1 MHSATSGVGT
11 IGGTV
16 TTTNYSYDGDGKPV
30 KKTVTTASTPTTTRY
45 LYDAAGQLTAEY
57 STAANPDSGTQ
68 YLSQDH
74 LGSRRLAMSV
84 SLVNNQ
90 PTLGTINRSDYL
102 PFGQEI
108 PSTWNGRSNYQHDP
122 SETTKF
128 TRKERDAETG
138 LDYFESRYFSAA
150 QGRYVGKLGGPR
162 DLTGVPE

>member
-1 MHSATSGVGT
+1 MQSATSGVGT

-74 LGSRRLAMSV
+74 LGSTRLAMSLSV
-84 SLVNNQ
+84 VNSQ
-90 PTLGTINRSDYL
+90 PTLGNVIARITCPSVRRFRALGTADRTISTIQAR
-102 PFGQEI
+102 Q
-108 PSTWNGRSNYQHDP
+108 PSSPARNEMPKQD
-122 SETTKF
+122 
-128 TRKERDAETG
+128 
-138 LDYFESRYFSAA
+138 
-150 QGRYVGKLGGPR
+150 
-162 DLTGVPE
+162 